1 MKDEMMVFVRIG
13 LYALA
18 GRLTAGGWLPD
29 DIAEMVKSPAAVEAV
44 TGVML
49 AVGALVWY
57 WFSKARAALVK
68 K

>member
-13 LYALA
+13 LYAASGYLV
-18 GRLTAGGWLPD
+18 RGGWLPD

-44 TGVML
+44 TGAL
-49 AVGALVWY
+49 LGLGTLVWY